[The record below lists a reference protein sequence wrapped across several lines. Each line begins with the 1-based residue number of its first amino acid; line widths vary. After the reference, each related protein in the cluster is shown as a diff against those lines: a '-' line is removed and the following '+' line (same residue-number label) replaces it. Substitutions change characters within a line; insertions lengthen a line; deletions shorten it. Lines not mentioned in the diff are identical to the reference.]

1 LSTRVIRLIKD
12 IGKHRPGGKEKLM
25 LELLDDPIS
34 GNGYKVRLL
43 LALLDM
49 PYEYT
54 AVDILKHETRTPAFL
69 AMNPNGRIPLLVL
82 NDGTTLPESNAI
94 LHYLAAGS
102 AFLPADRLHHAQ
114 VLQWMF
120 WEQYSHEPNIATLR
134 FWNHLPEL
142 DDVQQIQIPGKRANG
157 VAALQLM
164 NEHLSAHD
172 WFVAGAPSIAD
183 IALFAY
189 THVADE
195 GGFTLSDYPAVEA
208 WIARVKGLPGFIDM

>member
-1 LSTRVIRLIKD
+1 
-12 IGKHRPGGKEKLM
+12 M

-43 LALLDM
+43 LALLGM

-54 AVDILKHETRTPAFL
+54 SVDILKQATRTPAFL
-69 AMNPNGRIPLLVL
+69 AMNPNGRIPLLIL
-82 NDGTTLPESNAI
+82 ENGTALPESNAI

-102 AFLPADRLHHAQ
+102 AFLPSDRLHHAQ

-142 DDVQQIQIPGKRANG
+142 DEVQQIQIPGKRANG
-157 VAALQLM
+157 ITALNLM
-164 NEHLSAHD
+164 NDHLSAHG
-172 WFVAGAPSIAD
+172 WFVAGVPSIAD

-195 GGFTLSDYPAVEA
+195 GGFTLSEYPAVEA
-208 WIARVKGLPGFIDM
+208 WVDRIEGLPGFVAMQTKS